1 MVPGAVVLYVA
12 AMLATAGINLAFVL
26 WLRRTRE
33 WTRATQAATVVV
45 AVLTVS
51 ALLTAVRA
59 VLGQV
64 TEGTRAMAATFV
76 AQSAVSEL
84 GPPAFVLFAVYFT
97 GRTGLLTRPVKVL
110 LGLVAAVPATLVGTH
125 PLHREAYAEFG
136 RTAGPFVRLTAET
149 TWLHGATTTPNSLL
163 VYVAMALLLQFALSS
178 RRVSRRQFVVL
189 LAAPVPFLAVRAAG
203 SFGPL
208 AENVN
213 YGVMTNSLI
222 LLAIGATL
230 LRGTTFA
237 VDPVARDAVL
247 DDIQDAVVTV
257 DRAGNVADYN
267 DAATRLFPE
276 IGDRIGDPLVEVA
289 PGLVDD
295 AEESARVGVG
305 VDVDSP
311 ASEAET
317 ATDGGATGDRY
328 VDELLRY
335 RGGDRS
341 VHDVV
346 VSPVSVD
353 GEHRGETLL
362 LRDVT
367 ERRQRK
373 ERLER
378 ETEQL
383 DEFVSTVS
391 HDLRNPLTV
400 ARGYVETGRE
410 QRDFDQVAEAEAA
423 LDRMERMIEDTL
435 ALAREGRAIDERTL
449 VPLDSAVRK
458 AWQNS
463 ETDDATLET
472 RVDGVSI
479 YADPDRLDRLLGN
492 LFRNAVE
499 HGATGGRTESGDA
512 VDHGSTESQAKSEDA
527 TDHGPDGV
535 TVTVGNTGD
544 AVHVADDGPGVPP
557 EERDRVFER
566 GHTTSE
572 DGTGLGLAIVESI
585 AEAHGWTVSVDESHD
600 GGALMRVE
608 GVDLHR
614 DPPTADD

>member
-1 MVPGAVVLYVA
+1 MVPGVVALYVA
-12 AMLATAGINLAFVL
+12 AMLVTAGINLAFVL

-45 AVLTVS
+45 MVLTVS
-51 ALLTAVRA
+51 ALVTAVRA

-64 TEGTRAMAATFV
+64 TEGSRAMAATFV

-97 GRTGLLTRPVKVL
+97 GRTALLTRSVKVL
-110 LGLVAAVPATLVGTH
+110 LGLVAAVPATLIATQ
-125 PLHREAYAEFG
+125 PLHGGAYAEFG
-136 RTAGPFVRLTAET
+136 RTEGPFVRLTAET
-149 TWLHGATTTPNSLL
+149 TWLHDALTTPNSLL

-189 LAAPVPFLAVRAAG
+189 LAAPVPFLTVRAAG

-237 VDPVARDAVL
+237 VDPVARDTVL

-257 DRAGNVADYN
+257 DRAGTVADYN
-267 DAATRLFPE
+267 DAALHLFPE
-276 IGDRIGDPLVEVA
+276 IADRIGEPLAEVA

-295 AEESARVGVG
+295 QGSARVGVG
-305 VDVDSP
+305 TGVTGS
-311 ASEAET
+311 ASETET

-328 VDELLRY
+328 VDELVRY
-335 RGGDRS
+335 RDGDRS

-362 LRDVT
+362 LRDIT

-400 ARGYVETGRE
+400 ARGYVETAKQAHDDE
-410 QRDFDQVAEAEAA
+410 TLTEAEAS

-435 ALAREGRAIDERTL
+435 ALAREGRAIDDRRL
-449 VPLDSAVRK
+449 VSLADAVGE
-458 AWQNS
+458 AWRGS
-463 ETDDATLET
+463 ETGDATLEAQ
-472 RVDGVSI
+472 VEDVSI
-479 YADPDRLDRLLGN
+479 YADPDRLDRLFGN

-499 HGATGGRTESGDA
+499 HGATG
-512 VDHGSTESQAKSEDA
+512 SQRQA
-527 TDHGPDGV
+527 DGV
-535 TVTVGNTGD
+535 TVTVTVDRSDGAIRVG
-544 AVHVADDGPGVPP
+544 DDGPGVPP
-557 EERDRVFER
+557 ERRERVLER

-585 AEAHGWTVSVDESHD
+585 AEAHGWTVSVGESPA
-600 GGALMRVE
+600 GGALISVE
-608 GVDLHR
+608 GVDLHHGVA
-614 DPPTADD
+614 ADGD